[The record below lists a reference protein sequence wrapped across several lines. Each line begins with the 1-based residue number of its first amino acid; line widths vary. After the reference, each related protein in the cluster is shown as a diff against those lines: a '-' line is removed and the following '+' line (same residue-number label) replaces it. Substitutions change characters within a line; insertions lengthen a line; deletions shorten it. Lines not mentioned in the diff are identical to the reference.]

1 MLFFRLKILYFVGET
16 KLYTGCCLTH
26 YSMESIVSDAY
37 AVHFNTV
44 AYSSLNT
51 HLAQANYSIIYILV
65 DENTHELCLP
75 RFMAE
80 ISGDYHFE
88 IIEIAS
94 GEINKTIETCVG
106 VWNALSELDA
116 DRKSLVINLGGGVLT
131 DLGGF
136 VASTFKR
143 GIDFINVPT
152 TLLSMVDAS
161 VGGKTGVD
169 LGVLKNQIG
178 VINQP
183 VMVLIVTD
191 FLDTLE
197 ERQVTSGFAEMLKH
211 GLIRDQDYW
220 ANLKATTSL
229 EEIKQ
234 QILPS
239 VVIKNKVVLHDP
251 TEQGLRK
258 ILNFGHTLGHAVES
272 YRLENDTQETLLH
285 GEAIAVGMIL
295 EGYLSHKLTGLS
307 LSALEEIK
315 TTFLSHYDKVVFS
328 EDDISKISELMK
340 YDKKNSHGNINFV
353 LLKSIGAAE
362 IDITVPTELIHE
374 SFAYY
379 AQ

>member
-1 MLFFRLKILYFVGET
+1 MCET
-16 KLYTGCCLTH
+16 ELSIGCCLTH
-26 YSMESIVSDAY
+26 FFMESIVSDAY

-44 AYSSLNT
+44 AYTSLNK
-51 HLAQANYSIIYILV
+51 HLVQANYSIIYILV

-75 RFMAE
+75 QFMSE
-80 ISGDYHFE
+80 ISGGYHFE
-88 IIEIAS
+88 IIEIES

-106 VWNALSELDA
+106 VWNALSELGA

-161 VGGKTGVD
+161 AGGKTGVD

-183 VMVLIVTD
+183 VMVLVITL

-211 GLIRDQDYW
+211 GLVRDKNYW
-220 ANLKATTSL
+220 AALRATASLK
-229 EEIKQ
+229 EIKQ

-239 VVIKNKVVLHDP
+239 VVIKNNVVLQDP

-272 YRLENDTQETLLH
+272 YCLESEKQATLLH
-285 GEAIAVGMIL
+285 GEAIAIGMIL

-307 LSALEEIK
+307 LTALAEIK
-315 TTFLSHYDKVVFS
+315 ATFLSHYNKVVFS
-328 EDDISKISELMK
+328 DEDINKIAELMK

-353 LLKSIGAAE
+353 LLKSIGEAQ
-362 IDITVPTELIHE
+362 IDITVPTKLIHE